1 LQSGGRLT
9 LMHEAITTFLL
20 YSFLLIYHGENL
32 IMNEAKYIYMDGEFV
47 AWADAKVHILTH
59 TLHYGNAV
67 FEGTR
72 AYQTEDGLAIY
83 RLEDHTKRLYNSAK
97 IVAIKPN
104 IEYSALVQ
112 AHIDLLKMN
121 DFKENVYIRPLV
133 YLGYGQ
139 MGIYHKNVP
148 VNTSIA
154 AWEWGAYLGDEGLAN
169 GIDCCTSSITRNPNR
184 STFGKAKAA
193 ANYLN
198 SQMAKYEA
206 IENGFEEA
214 LMLDENGFIA
224 EGTGEC
230 IFVVRDGVLISPPN
244 DNSLESITQNTILQ
258 LADEMKIK
266 IERRNI
272 TRDEIYISDEVF
284 LTGTAAE
291 VTPVKTLDHRT
302 IGEGSRGPVTKRLQE
317 AYFDVVYG
325 RNPKYKHYLTYI

>member
-1 LQSGGRLT
+1 
-9 LMHEAITTFLL
+9 MV
-20 YSFLLIYHGENL
+20 
-32 IMNEAKYIYMDGEFV
+32 EAKYIWMDGELTP
-47 AWADAKVHILTH
+47 WHEAKVHILTH

-72 AYQTEDGLAIY
+72 AYQTKDGLAIF
-83 RLEDHTKRLYNSAK
+83 RLEDHCKRLYNSAK
-97 IVAIKPN
+97 IVAIEPN
-104 IEYSALVQ
+104 IDYEVVKD
-112 AHIDLLKMN
+112 AHIELLRAN
-121 DFKENVYIRPLV
+121 DFKNNVYIRPLI
-133 YLGYGQ
+133 YLGYGV
-139 MGIYHKNVP
+139 MGLYHKHAP
-148 VNTSIA
+148 VKTAIA
-154 AWEWGAYLGDEGLAN
+154 AWEWGAYLGEEGLEN
-169 GIDCCTSSITRNPNR
+169 GIKCCTSSITRNPNR

-230 IFVVRDGVLISPPN
+230 IFIVRDGILISPPN
-244 DNSLESITQNTILQ
+244 DNSLESITQATVLEIAKDIGLP
-258 LADEMKIK
+258 

-291 VTPVKTLDHRT
+291 VTPVNSLDHRV
-302 IGEGSRGPVTKRLQE
+302 IGNGKRGKITKELQSR
-317 AYFDVVYG
+317 YFDIVHG
-325 RNPKYKHYLTYI
+325 RDEKYKHYLTYI